1 MTKKKKKETKKQKD
15 KKRVDL
21 DVRPY
26 PHMFFRNYDYG
37 GPEEGSETSPGT
49 GLYSGDM
56 SKYKSVSDFLEKA
69 RKRKHRK
76 KAFLELLYK
85 IATAEND

>member
-1 MTKKKKKETKKQKD
+1 MAKKKKNPKKQKD
-15 KKRVDL
+15 KKRVDM

-26 PHMFFRNYDYG
+26 LFFENYDYG
-37 GPEEGSETSPGT
+37 GPEEGSEISPGR

-56 SKYKSVSDFLEKA
+56 SKYKSVSEFLEKA

-76 KAFLELLYK
+76 KAFRQLLFK
-85 IATAEND
+85 IALAQLEND